1 MGKQI
6 SNPGGLKKVPAGNK
20 GLGKL
25 PTQVRNKM
33 GFLKEGGTVEKYSN
47 GGSVKSKG
55 AAKGG
60 IKIRGAGA
68 ATKGFMARGPMG

>member
-1 MGKQI
+1 MTRANMGKQVKESGKFPDLTGDGKVTKKDI
-6 SNPGGLKKVPAGNK
+6 LKGRGVPGFK
-20 GLGKL
+20 
-25 PTQVRNKM
+25 
-33 GFLKEGGTVEKYSN
+33 N

>member
-1 MGKQI
+1 MAMTRANMSKQTSTGGFPDLTGDNKVTQADILKGRGVPGFKAGKM
-6 SNPGGLKKVPAGNK
+6 
-20 GLGKL
+20 
-25 PTQVRNKM
+25 VR
-33 GFLKEGGTVEKYSN
+33 
-47 GGSVKSKG
+47 SKG

>member
-1 MGKQI
+1 MAITRANMGKQVGTPP
-6 SNPGGLKKVPAGNK
+6 SKKGFSM
-20 GLGKL
+20 L
-25 PTQVRNKM
+25 PEAVQEKM
-33 GFLKEGGTVEKYSN
+33 SPTLAKKYS
-47 GGSVKSKG
+47 GGGAVRSKG

>member
-1 MGKQI
+1 MTRANMSKQVGTPP
-6 SNPGGLKKVPAGNK
+6 SKKGFSM
-20 GLGKL
+20 L
-25 PTQVRNKM
+25 PEAVQEKM
-33 GFLKEGGTVEKYSN
+33 SPTLAKKYSN

>member
-1 MGKQI
+1 MNRNMTGF
-6 SNPGGLKKVPAGNK
+6 S
-20 GLGKL
+20 KL
-25 PTQVRNKM
+25 PEKVQKKM
-33 GFLKEGGTVEKYSN
+33 DPALAKKYSG